1 MEIGPW
7 GLVTLAWGG
16 LTPAF
21 TPEPLLEFPEELVP
35 ELPPDLAV
43 ELECEPAL
51 ESAEVAALDLPLS
64 PGGWGAMPPSMGVN
78 PRAIAKI
85 QGARSIVL
93 PVLSVCANQDG
104 HKSASDCTNDHDNRA
119 SCTMARTD
127 FPSAS
132 DGPC

>member
-43 ELECEPAL
+43 ELECELAL
-51 ESAEVAALDLPLS
+51 ESPEVPALDLPLS
-64 PGGWGAMPPSMGVN
+64 PGGWDATPPNMGVN
-78 PRAIAKI
+78 PRMIAKN
-85 QGARSIVL
+85 QGARSII
-93 PVLSVCANQDG
+93 LSV
-104 HKSASDCTNDHDNRA
+104 
-119 SCTMARTD
+119 
-127 FPSAS
+127 
-132 DGPC
+132 